1 MRWNQPQ
8 VKVPQPDSL
17 YFLPEVYNCDS
28 YKQHVDMDDLEEFN
42 DPVLAEASNDTSDE
56 FVEFAETVL
65 TIKGIRLVKPKTI
78 TEALEMYYLL
88 LHSIDESTC
97 NNKYCIYIYFTNVNT
112 QDTAAVETWNT
123 NFQNVF

>member
-1 MRWNQPQ
+1 M
-8 VKVPQPDSL
+8 KCS
-17 YFLPEVYNCDS
+17 EVESAPSKGATTRLAIFFTGSVNCDS

-88 LHSIDESTC
+88 LHSIDE
-97 NNKYCIYIYFTNVNT
+97 YM
-112 QDTAAVETWNT
+112 
-123 NFQNVF
+123 